1 MMNERHAENHRFA
14 VILAGGSGQRLWP
27 LSREHR
33 PKQLIPVIEGKSL
46 LEAAYDRVEGVVPC
60 AHRWVCAGS
69 MREPLIRER
78 VPNLSKLIGEPAGR
92 DTLAAIALSCA
103 HAYAADPEAIV
114 AFLTSDHVI
123 RPVSA
128 FAKALSRAFELIER
142 DGSLLVTFGVV
153 PTFPATAYGYLEIG
167 EEVDGGASRVKRF
180 KEKPDKAT
188 AERYCAEG
196 AKAYLWNS
204 GMFVWSAKR
213 FLELLKRYEPDVAEA
228 IGRIGSAIETPRYE
242 ALLSEI
248 YPTIKKKSVDYGIM
262 ESASLDPDVRVC
274 CVPLTLEWMD
284 IGSWNA
290 YSALATLDEHGNAA
304 ILADGTVREAPAV
317 LLESHGTVAVST
329 DPRHLIACFGCDDMI
344 VVHTD
349 DATLVCPKS
358 KAEELKALYPA
369 VKDRGW
375 A

>member
-1 MMNERHAENHRFA
+1 MKNDGYSEIHRVA

-27 LSREHR
+27 LSREHM
-33 PKQLIPVIEGKSL
+33 PKQLIPVFEGKSL
-46 LEAAYDRVEGVVPC
+46 LEAAYERVEEVIPLE
-60 AHRWVCAGS
+60 HRWVCAGAS
-69 MREPLIRER
+69 WEAMIREKI
-78 VPNLSKLIGEPAGR
+78 PSLSKFIGEPTGR

-103 HAYAADPEAIV
+103 HAYAADRDAIV

-142 DGSLLVTFGVV
+142 DASLLATFGVF
-153 PTFPATAYGYLEIG
+153 PSFPATAYGYLELG
-167 EEVDGGASRVKRF
+167 EDVGSGASRVKRF

-196 AKAYLWNS
+196 PKAYLWNS

-213 FLELLKRYEPDVAEA
+213 FLELLARYEPDVAEA
-228 IGRIGSAIETPRYE
+228 VARIGSAIETPQYE
-242 ALLSEI
+242 ELLAEI

-262 ESASLDPDVRVC
+262 EPASVDPDVRVC
-274 CVPLTLEWMD
+274 CVPLELEWMD

-290 YSALATLDEHGNAA
+290 YSALASRDEKGNAA
-304 ILADGTVREAPAV
+304 ILANGSAREAAAIF
-317 LLESHGTVAVST
+317 LESQNTVAIST
-329 DPRHLIACFGCDDMI
+329 DPQHLIACFGCEDLI
-344 VVHTD
+344 VVHTK

-358 KAEELKALYPA
+358 KAEELKALYPS